1 VLVNFGS
8 AEAEVAVLRRR
19 VLRVHHTGDG
29 MAWADAIALATTV
42 PAFVI
47 VLRAC
52 WRSRNTRHR
61 EKP

>member
-1 VLVNFGS
+1 LPCYDAGYCAS
-8 AEAEVAVLRRR
+8 K
-19 VLRVHHTGDG
+19 HTGDG